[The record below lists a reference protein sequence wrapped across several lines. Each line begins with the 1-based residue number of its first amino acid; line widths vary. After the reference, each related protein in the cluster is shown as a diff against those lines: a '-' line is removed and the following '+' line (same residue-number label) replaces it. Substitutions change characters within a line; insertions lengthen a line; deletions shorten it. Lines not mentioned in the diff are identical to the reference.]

1 MDSPAASSVSKVLS
15 GPWFAGLVVAL
26 LASPFLFFVIEAD
39 FVTGNVGLSFA
50 PERGFK
56 FLSVVFPALAVGA
69 LVGLGLKLQSRHVKR
84 AWVTEGTHALLEKPW
99 KLTVTVVAIALLGL
113 LMSAKGISVGT
124 FVCLHMILALGLN
137 VTIGMTGLLVLGYSA
152 FYSAGAYAAGLSN
165 LPWIATLPLGALV
178 AALLGWLV
186 GLPCLRLR
194 GDYLAIVTLGFA
206 EAFRELVRNLSITG
220 GDMGLLV
227 PSVSRFQGVAGLT
240 GAQVSWIASI
250 VALALVTL
258 CVHHLYHSRIG
269 RAWIAIREDE
279 VAAGAMGIPVV
290 RLKLLAFTVSAGLAG
305 LAGALFAGFTGFVD
319 PSTSTF
325 EQSVL
330 ILAMTILGGLGS
342 IPGSLVG
349 AALLYMLPS
358 FLRDWFPAI
367 SDYRLLFFGM
377 VLVAMMIF
385 RPQGLLGSPRH
396 KIELEGIKS

>member
-1 MDSPAASSVSKVLS
+1 MPPRPWLAPVAVASLAA
-15 GPWFAGLVVAL
+15 
-26 LASPFLFFVIEAD
+26 PFLLLVLQPD
-39 FVTGNVGLSFA
+39 FVTGQVSLA
-50 PERGFK
+50 WDPQRALK
-56 FLSVVFPALAVGA
+56 FLSVLAPALVVGLLA
-69 LVGLGLKLQSRHVKR
+69 GLAMRWHERTVTRPIVTESVHAALDRPWILGLVVLTLSLVGLFLGPK
-84 AWVTEGTHALLEKPW
+84 ALSL
-99 KLTVTVVAIALLGL
+99 
-113 LMSAKGISVGT
+113 GT

-137 VTIGMTGLLVLGYSA
+137 VTVGMTGLLVLGYSA
-152 FYSAGAYAAGLSN
+152 FYAAGAYTAALSG
-165 LPWIATLPLGALV
+165 LPWIAALPLAGLV

-206 EAFRELVRNLSITG
+206 EAFRELVRNLEFSG
-220 GDMGLLV
+220 GDMGLVV
-227 PSVSRFQGVAGLT
+227 PTAARF
-240 GAQVSWIASI
+240 GALGPLSSNHVSWMA
-250 VALALVTL
+250 ALVATAGATL
-258 CVHHLYHSRIG
+258 AIHHLYHSRVG

-290 RLKLLAFTVSAGLAG
+290 RLKLLAFTVSSGMAG
-305 LAGALFAGFTGFVD
+305 LAGALFAGFAGFVD

-349 AALLYMLPS
+349 AALLYLLPS

-377 VLVAMMIF
+377 VLVAMMVF

-396 KIELEGIKS
+396 KLELEGGK

>member
-1 MDSPAASSVSKVLS
+1 MRFK
-15 GPWFAGLVVAL
+15 AL
-26 LASPFLFFVIEAD
+26 LPALAIVLLSSPFLLFTLDSD
-39 FVTGNVGLSFA
+39 FTTGLVGLS
-50 PERGFK
+50 PTPSR
-56 FLSVVFPALAVGA
+56 ALAFLKVVLPGIA
-69 LVGLGLKLQSRHVKR
+69 VGLVAAGVLHLQDRFWPRPVV
-84 AWVTEGTHALLEKPW
+84 AGATHALLERPW
-99 KLTVTVVAIALLGL
+99 RLWTATAAVAAAGLALSSKGL
-113 LMSAKGISVGT
+113 SMGV

-137 VTIGMTGLLVLGYSA
+137 VTVGMTGLLVLGYSA
-152 FYSAGAYAAGLSN
+152 FYAAGAYVAALTG
-165 LPWIATLPLGALV
+165 LPWIATLPLAAAV

-206 EAFRELVRNLSITG
+206 EAFRELVRNLDVTG
-220 GDMGLLV
+220 GDMGRLV
-227 PSVSRFQGVAGLT
+227 APASRFAALGPLSAT
-240 GAQVSWIASI
+240 QVSWV
-250 VALALVTL
+250 VATVSVAFVTL
-258 CVHHLYHSRIG
+258 SVHHLYHSRIG

-349 AALLYMLPS
+349 ALLLYLLPS
-358 FLRDWFPAI
+358 YLRDWFPAI
-367 SDYRLLFFGM
+367 SDYRLLFFGL
-377 VLVAMMIF
+377 VLVAMMVF

-396 KIELEGIKS
+396 KLELESPS

>member
-1 MDSPAASSVSKVLS
+1 MTSR
-15 GPWFAGLVVAL
+15 PWAPL
-26 LASPFLFFVIEAD
+26 LAILLLAAPFLLLVLEPD
-39 FVTGNVGLSFA
+39 FVTGNVALRLDPA
-50 PERGFK
+50 HAWA
-56 FLSVVFPALAVGA
+56 FLSVLGPALV
-69 LVGLGLKLQSRHVKR
+69 VGLLAGLALRWQERSSRR
-84 AWVTEGTHALLEKPW
+84 PILTESVHAALDRPW
-99 KLTVTVVAIALLGL
+99 ILAMAVVVLAGSGLSLGPKALSL
-113 LMSAKGISVGT
+113 GT

-137 VTIGMTGLLVLGYSA
+137 VTVGMTGILVLGYSA
-152 FYSAGAYAAGLSN
+152 FYAAGAYAAALCG
-165 LPWIATLPLGALV
+165 LPWLVTLPVAAGG

-206 EAFRELVRNLSITG
+206 EAFRELVRNLPATG
-220 GDMGLLV
+220 GDMGLVV
-227 PSVSRFQGVAGLT
+227 PAAARFAGFGPLSSN
-240 GAQVSWIASI
+240 QVSW
-250 VALALVTL
+250 VAALVVTAAATL
-258 CVHHLYHSRIG
+258 AIHHLYHSRVG

-290 RLKLLAFTVSAGLAG
+290 RLKLLAFTVSAGMAG
-305 LAGALFAGFTGFVD
+305 LAGALFAGFAGFVD
-319 PSTSTF
+319 PSTSSF

-349 AALLYMLPS
+349 AALLYLLPS

-377 VLVAMMIF
+377 VLVAMMVF

-396 KIELEGIKS
+396 RIEMEGGK

>member
-1 MDSPAASSVSKVLS
+1 MASPTRPWLAPAAIVVL
-15 GPWFAGLVVAL
+15 AA
-26 LASPFLFFVIEAD
+26 PFLLTVLQPD
-39 FVTGNVGLSFA
+39 FVTGNVALAWDPARGL
-50 PERGFK
+50 K
-56 FLSVVFPALAVGA
+56 FLSVLGPALVVGLLA
-69 LVGLGLKLQSRHVKR
+69 GLGLRWQERSAHRPIL
-84 AWVTEGTHALLEKPW
+84 TESVHAALDRPW
-99 KLTVTVVAIALLGL
+99 ILGL
-113 LMSAKGISVGT
+113 VVLALSLSGLAMGTKALSLGT

-137 VTIGMTGLLVLGYSA
+137 VTVGMTGLLVLGYSA
-152 FYSAGAYAAGLSN
+152 FYAAGAYTAALSG
-165 LPWIATLPLGALV
+165 LPWILTLPLAALV

-206 EAFRELVRNLSITG
+206 EAFRELVRTLEVTG
-220 GDMGLLV
+220 SDMGLVV
-227 PSVSRFQGVAGLT
+227 PSTSRFTDIGPLSAN
-240 GAQVSWIASI
+240 QVSWI
-250 VALALVTL
+250 VAVGATAAATLAI
-258 CVHHLYHSRIG
+258 HHLYHSRVG

-279 VAAGAMGIPVV
+279 IAAASMGIPVV
-290 RLKLLAFTVSAGLAG
+290 RLKLLAFTVSAGMAG
-305 LAGALFAGFTGFVD
+305 LAGALFAGFAGFVD

-349 AALLYMLPS
+349 AALLYLLPS

-377 VLVAMMIF
+377 VLVAMMVF

-396 KIELEGIKS
+396 KVELEGGK

>member
-1 MDSPAASSVSKVLS
+1 MAASSASPLS
-15 GPWFAGLVVAL
+15 RFLSSSPFAGVAVAL
-26 LASPFLFFVIEAD
+26 LASPFLFFAIEAD
-39 FVTGNVGLSFA
+39 FVNGNVGLAFA

-56 FLSVVFPALAVGA
+56 LLGVVLPALAVGA
-69 LVGLGLKLQSRHVKR
+69 LVGLGLKFQSRRAKR

-99 KLTVTVVAIALLGL
+99 KLAVTVVAVGLLGL
-113 LMSAKGISVGT
+113 AMSAKGVSMGT

-152 FYSAGAYAAGLSN
+152 FYSAGAYSAGLSH

-206 EAFRELVRNLSITG
+206 EAFRELVRNLSVTG

-227 PSVSRFQGVAGLT
+227 PPISRFQGVAGLT
-240 GAQVSWIASI
+240 SAQVSWIASL

-290 RLKLLAFTVSAGLAG
+290 RLKLLAFTVSAALAG

-349 AALLYMLPS
+349 AALLYLLPS

-396 KIELEGIKS
+396 KLELEGAKS